1 MSLGADQAL
10 LEYEEREGGKV
21 WDFVHT
27 FTPPAKRGQGL
38 AAQVVNVP
46 PTHTNTHTA
55 RGTRTRT
62 TAHKTRSTTHAW
74 KSLVDCMTYRERWS
88 M

>member
-1 MSLGADQAL
+1 MSLWADQAL

-46 PTHTNTHTA
+46 PTQLHAHAHTTNDT
-55 RGTRTRT
+55 TRPTTR
-62 TAHKTRSTTHAW
+62 
-74 KSLVDCMTYRERWS
+74 YRVPVREVTD
-88 M
+88 

>member
-1 MSLGADQAL
+1 MSLWADQAL

-46 PTHTNTHTA
+46 PHNCTHTHTHT
-55 RGTRTRT
+55 RHDQRHTP
-62 TAHKTRSTTHAW
+62 
-74 KSLVDCMTYRERWS
+74 VREVTG
-88 M
+88 